1 MELLTS
7 RKNPHIRRFREL
19 GAERSARRRQGEF
32 LCDGRKMLEEAL
44 QSGAQVTGILWAGEA
59 DPSVDP
65 SIPAWRVDGE
75 MLRYVSPL
83 ENSPGPVFSVR
94 IPQPGEEG
102 KIRRALVL
110 ENVQDPGNVGTV
122 LRSAAAFGMDLVILV
137 GECADPY
144 NPKTVRA
151 TMGAVFRQRFCEM
164 SLPALRE
171 RCTEWGLPL
180 YAAALCEGAR
190 DIRTLPLG
198 RCAVAVGNEGRGLS
212 RELLEKSDEKLIIP
226 MAPRSES
233 LNAAVAASVI
243 MWEMSRG

>member
-1 MELLTS
+1 
-7 RKNPHIRRFREL
+7 
-19 GAERSARRRQGEF
+19 
-32 LCDGRKMLEEAL
+32 
-44 QSGAQVTGILWAGEA
+44 
-59 DPSVDP
+59 
-65 SIPAWRVDGE
+65 
-75 MLRYVSPL
+75 
-83 ENSPGPVFSVR
+83 
-94 IPQPGEEG
+94 
-102 KIRRALVL
+102 
-110 ENVQDPGNVGTV
+110 
-122 LRSAAAFGMDLVILV
+122 
-137 GECADPY
+137 
-144 NPKTVRA
+144 
-151 TMGAVFRQRFCEM
+151 MGAVFRQRFCEM